1 LLLVDR
7 AMNLDLT
14 LRMEFQGCNEDATE
28 LHVNGE
34 AGAENAEFSEML
46 DRLELVAT
54 DGECTTIALKDQTNP
69 SEDEFS

>member
-7 AMNLDLT
+7 AMNLDLS

-34 AGAENAEFSEML
+34 AGAENAEFS
-46 DRLELVAT
+46 DVGSIGVGG
-54 DGECTTIALKDQTNP
+54 DGWRMFGLY
-69 SEDEFS
+69 